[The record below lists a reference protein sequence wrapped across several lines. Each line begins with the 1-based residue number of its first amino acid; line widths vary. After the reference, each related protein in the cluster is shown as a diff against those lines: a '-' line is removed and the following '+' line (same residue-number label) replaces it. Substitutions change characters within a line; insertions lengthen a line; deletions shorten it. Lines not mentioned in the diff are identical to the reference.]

1 MCIRDR
7 LDDEFFSSRPLG
19 YFSSRVRSLL
29 ESHESGGAP
38 SESTSEFFEALG
50 LSQTS
55 SLLAVGDENDRK
67 LQVAV
72 DSFAVRHHAAEA
84 LARLLLAVTTPRD
97 ATAPFSTWAAIAD
110 GPTALHAVAT
120 DLRARLSADEH
131 LISRAFFM
139 PGAEDDEQT
148 RRVLQTAWAW
158 VRRALFLLTDNDL
171 TVNAANNKVKHGLAV
186 SARNDVRVDF
196 IQTAELDEN
205 GGLPLSA
212 LEDSTPIFDRPT
224 LAYLARAY
232 PARAQGLEVSSL
244 LIDPPR
250 VLAEAWMMA
259 VVHAAVFHVAAQQHF
274 GDSGAEIAPY
284 PALHLH
290 PTPDDLLADRVHGYR
305 GVLTTPLS
313 DSVVPRDSGLFIG
326 GAFTPI
332 TIDFDGVVS

>member
-1 MCIRDR
+1 M
-7 LDDEFFSSRPLG
+7 
-19 YFSSRVRSLL
+19 RSLL

-38 SESTSEFFEALG
+38 SHATSEFFEALG
-50 LSQTS
+50 LSPTS
-55 SLLAVGDENDRK
+55 ALVTVSDENDRK
-67 LQVAV
+67 LQVAIN
-72 DSFAVRHHAAEA
+72 SFSVRHHAAEA

-139 PGAEDDEQT
+139 PGAEGSEQT
-148 RRVLQTAWAW
+148 RTVLQTAWVW

-171 TVNAANNKVKHGLAV
+171 TVNAADNKVKHGLAV
-186 SARNDVRVDF
+186 STRNDVRVDF
-196 IQTAELDEN
+196 IQAAELDEN

-212 LEDSTPIFDRPT
+212 LEDSTPIFDRPS

-232 PARAQGLEVSSL
+232 PPQAQGLEVSSL

-274 GDSGAEIAPY
+274 GDSEAKIAPC
-284 PALHLH
+284 PALHLR

-305 GVLTTPLS
+305 GVLTTPLG

-326 GAFTPI
+326 GAFIPI
-332 TIDFDGVVS
+332 TIDFDGVMSTTIVED